1 MFNDISSSSEDEEDD
16 GDRHEDEDLNIV
28 DTEDDL
34 VQDKLDESDPAQ
46 RESDTNNQIGE
57 RAQKIAPGVLT
68 KASRL
73 HFKSWEAPTGGHI
86 FLIRTTMKLN
96 NQSVSRIATGIDI
109 FFWLEATFRYFIHLV
124 VFRGLSLFQEHFELA
139 VSVVMI
145 LKSNFKQVH
154 FGNKK
159 KGLSSCLVVPKGGER
174 LE

>member
-73 HFKSWEAPTGGHI
+73 HFQSWEAPTGGHI